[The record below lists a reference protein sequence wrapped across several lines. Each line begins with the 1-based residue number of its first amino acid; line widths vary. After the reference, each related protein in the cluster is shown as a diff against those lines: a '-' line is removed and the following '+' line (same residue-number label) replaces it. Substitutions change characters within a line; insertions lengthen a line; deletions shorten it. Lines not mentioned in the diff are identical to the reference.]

1 MVVRNSA
8 RIDVPVFAKSVTAER
23 DGARDGALPGSPSLA
38 GVRAG
43 DGTSFAEFRRR
54 LTPHYTH
61 VWLDFTGRWLLL
73 AGGFLAMCVATRRFG
88 WSAAWLV
95 PPAAGW
101 IGFWFASIVLFMHE
115 AAHFQLHRDKST
127 NDRLAN
133 LVVCWM
139 TGDEIRAYRALHWQ
153 HHLHLGDVLDTEVS
167 YHYAP
172 TLRYALE
179 TLVGLHAWHVF
190 RNHRNAR
197 PDATTPHH
205 GHWAPGVALGR
216 GMLVHGAILAVPVWA
231 GLWPA
236 VLAWVLGVAVVFPYC
251 SALRNQLEH
260 RSERASREVDYSR
273 VPHGTVNRMFRPTA
287 FARAFGSVGFDRHLL
302 HHWEPSVSYT
312 RFDDL
317 EAFLM
322 TTELAPAIDEARTT
336 YLATWRRLAT
346 A

>member
-1 MVVRNSA
+1 MMVRNSA
-8 RIDVPVFAKSVTAER
+8 RIDVPAAAKSVTAER
-23 DGARDGALPGSPSLA
+23 DRDGAFPGSPSLA
-38 GVRAG
+38 GVQSS
-43 DGTSFAEFRRR
+43 DGRSFAEFRRDLSPR
-54 LTPHYTH
+54 YARA
-61 VWLDFTGRWLLL
+61 WLDFAGRWLLL
-73 AGGFLAMCVATRRFG
+73 GGGFVAMCLASRRLG
-88 WSAAWLV
+88 WGAAWLV
-95 PPAAGW
+95 VPAAAW

-133 LVVCWM
+133 LAVCWM

-153 HHLHLGDVLDTEVS
+153 HHLHLGDVHDTEVS
-167 YHYAP
+167 YHHAP

-179 TLVGLHAWHVF
+179 TLVGIHAWRVF
-190 RNHRNAR
+190 RNHRSVRSDAGTPAR
-197 PDATTPHH
+197 

-216 GMLVHGAILAVPVWA
+216 GMLVHGAILAGPVWA

-236 VLAWVLGVAVVFPYC
+236 VLAWVLGVAVVFPYF

-260 RSERASREVDYSR
+260 RSERASPEVDYSR
-273 VPHGTVNRMFRPTA
+273 VAHGTVNRMFRSTVLSS
-287 FARAFGSVGFDRHLL
+287 AFGSVGFDRHLL

-336 YLATWRRLAT
+336 YRATWRRLAT